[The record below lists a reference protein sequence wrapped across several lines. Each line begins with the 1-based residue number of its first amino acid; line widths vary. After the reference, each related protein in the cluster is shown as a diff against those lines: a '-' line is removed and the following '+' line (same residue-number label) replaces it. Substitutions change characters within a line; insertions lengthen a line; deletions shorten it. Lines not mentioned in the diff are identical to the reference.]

1 MLTDFLAYDR
11 EHHAVETVMR
21 VHAVK
26 RWHMIDTTRVQ
37 TLAEHSANVALLAML
52 IAKTAPIEWFDT
64 YAVVAAAA
72 LVHDIPETF
81 TGDIPSHTK
90 RHLNSDGLRQ
100 LECDITPVTFFVS
113 TNVHTKA
120 LIKLCDIADGI
131 RFIRLHGVDL
141 TATHA
146 RVGLENQFHD
156 RCTDAWKNLRW
167 PVEVF
172 DHVRNNLMFYAY
184 ETLGTKA

>member
-1 MLTDFLAYDR
+1 MLNDFLAYDR
-11 EHHAVETVMR
+11 EYHATETVMR
-21 VHAVK
+21 MHAVK

-64 YAVVAAAA
+64 YVVVAAAA

-90 RHLNSDGLRQ
+90 RRLDDIKLGQ
-100 LECDITPVTFFVS
+100 LEREVTPSVFDIAF
-113 TNVHTKA
+113 NDHTRR

-141 TATHA
+141 TAAHA
-146 RVGLENQFHD
+146 RVGLERQFNGHFIEASVD
-156 RCTDAWKNLRW
+156 MEW
-167 PVEVF
+167 PDHLF

-184 ETLGTKA
+184 ETT